1 MNPDSTP
8 ERRTDI
14 DRAVVACS
22 LWLHTGFIGAVAVAA
37 GLIEMFDAGASGL
50 SALALIVSGGVLAA
64 ASWRRGR
71 TVLED
76 AERAK
81 TAAKGASSGVIRHL
95 PSRGPNLGHR
105 AERAI
110 ERGARS

>member
-1 MNPDSTP
+1 MRADSTP
-8 ERRTDI
+8 ERGTDI
-14 DRAVVACS
+14 DRAVVACG

-37 GLIEMFDAGASGL
+37 GLIEMLDSDASGL

-81 TAAKGASSGVIRHL
+81 TAAKGASSAAIHPLPRRGTPRH
-95 PSRGPNLGHR
+95 RT
-105 AERAI
+105 ERAI
-110 ERGARS
+110 EREARS